1 MKARVRNLNKR
12 KNDKILFLLSVIA
25 GLACL
30 SLWLYVTLFIDIE
43 ERAFGEK
50 WVCDEIVFLSIS
62 KDVLATEFDLV
73 FEFKPISLFI
83 IFGIS
88 YWITG
93 LEYLRRFFIRLSTLT
108 KRILFLFSVT
118 CTMVSTYEAAF
129 SFVLWNSK
137 ITSLAIQNPNLT
149 GIAIDKLAYFNP
161 IFPVNLNFS
170 TKIYS
175 LTLFASV
182 YGVYYFHSLIYEK
195 VRKSKK

>member
-1 MKARVRNLNKR
+1 MKARVRNLNKS
-12 KNDKILFLLSVIA
+12 KNDKTLFLLSIIA

-30 SLWLYVTLFIDIE
+30 SLWLHVTLFIDMQE
-43 ERAFGEK
+43 QAFGEK

-62 KDVLATEFDLV
+62 KNVLATEYDLV

-88 YWITG
+88 YWIIG
-93 LEYLRRFFIRLSTLT
+93 LEYLRRFFIRSSTLT
-108 KRILFLFSVT
+108 QRLLFLFSVT
-118 CTMVSTYEAAF
+118 CTMICTYEATF

-149 GIAIDKLAYFNP
+149 SIDIDKLAYFNP

-170 TKIYS
+170 TKMFT
-175 LTLFASV
+175 LALFASV
-182 YGVYYFHSLIYEK
+182 YSVYYFHSLNKYGDL
-195 VRKSKK
+195 KS